1 MIVIRSAETRPYAG
15 VSRCDRSHM
24 RFVSTI
30 VWLTVLLVGG
40 AAAYRFSPWWNA
52 SEKAPAYE
60 TATLGRGSIVARVT
74 ASGTLSALYT
84 VQVGSQVSGR
94 IKKLHADFN
103 SEVQKGQLIAT
114 IDPQLFKAALEQARA
129 NYSAAKA
136 DLLKSNVQ
144 SQDAERQLTRQK
156 SLAEQNLVAQ
166 ADYDTAQANADVARA
181 QIAASAA
188 RLQQSLAALHQAEVN
203 LTYTTIESPINGVVI
218 SRNVDEGQTVAATM
232 QAPILFVIAE
242 DLRKMHVDTSVA
254 EADVGKLKKGMPATF
269 NVDAYPNEKF
279 HGEVRQIRK
288 SPQTV
293 QNVVTYDAVIDVDN
307 LDSKLL
313 PGMTANVTFVYA
325 QQPDALRVPNAALRF
340 RPTSD
345 SSEPRTGTARASGA
359 NAAAKTVVKAADPSS
374 RKRTVYALRNNDA
387 VPVEI
392 TTGIT
397 DGSFTEVVAGG
408 LHAGDVVITDT
419 AGAPKPAN
427 TPGGGMAPM
436 RRVL

>member
-1 MIVIRSAETRPYAG
+1 
-15 VSRCDRSHM
+15 M
-24 RFVSTI
+24 RYVSTI
-30 VWLTVLLVGG
+30 VWLTVLLLGG
-40 AAAYRFSPWWNA
+40 AAAYRFSPWW
-52 SEKAPAYE
+52 KGGTKPPAYE
-60 TATLGRGSIVARVT
+60 TATLSRGSIVAKVT

-94 IKKLHADFN
+94 IKKLFADFN
-103 SEVQKGQLIAT
+103 SEVKKGQVIAT
-114 IDPQLFKAALEQARA
+114 IDPQLFNAALEQARA

-144 SQDAERQLTRQK
+144 SQDAERQLNRQK
-156 SLAEQNLVAQ
+156 SLAEQNLVAP
-166 ADYDTAQANADVARA
+166 ADYDTAQANAEVAKA

-188 RLQQSLAALHQAEVN
+188 RTQQTLAALHQAEVN

-232 QAPILFVIAE
+232 SAPILFVIAE
-242 DLRKMHVDTSVA
+242 DLHKMHVDTSVA
-254 EADVGKLKKGMPATF
+254 EADVGKLRPGMPAIF

-279 HGEVRQIRK
+279 YGSVRQIRK

-325 QQPDALRVPNAALRF
+325 EQPEALRVPNAALRF
-340 RPTSD
+340 RPTPD
-345 SSEPRTGTARASGA
+345 ASEPRTGTARASGA
-359 NAAAKTVVKAADPSS
+359 SGATKAAVLKAADPGS
-374 RKRTVYALRNNDA
+374 RKRTLYALRNNEA
-387 VPVEI
+387 KPVEI

-397 DGSFTEVVAGG
+397 DGSFTEVVAGD
-408 LHAGDVVITDT
+408 LHQGDVVITDT
-419 AGAPKPAN
+419 VSGAKPAS
-427 TPGGGMAPM
+427 TPGGGTMPM